1 MFNYSKNTKTET
13 SNSENSGNSEN
24 SENSGNSENSENS
37 EEDMFSIKNIIKYI
51 FSDFIFLIIGLIVII
66 IIQFYGFKKQRLYMS
81 IIVILLTY
89 ILLLI
94 QHSPKPKST
103 YMLGLLY
110 EETPIKTD
118 FEHQNSSSWPFVA
131 SAVINI
137 ENKNHIFIGGGDN
150 QKDVLLLFNT
160 KTNKYDNV
168 ISKTILSNNSNS
180 YSAVAFDM
188 NQDNNEDLIVGRKDG
203 VYLYLNQGN
212 YKFIKEK
219 IVDKLDKVPL
229 AISVSDYNKDG
240 KPDIYTSYFTPI
252 KKYKGSVFNNPSHGR
267 KNILLKQGKNNKYS
281 DITLKV
287 NAGGKQYNTFTSA
300 FIDLN
305 QDGWPDLVLS
315 HDSGEVEI
323 LKNNKGKFES
333 IIPHKAKGNWMGIGA
348 GDIDNDGDIDLFLT
362 NIGTDTK
369 KNKMSLGDIKKGQKQ
384 DFKHILL
391 QNDGNFKFT
400 EISKEKGIN
409 GEGFGWGA
417 LLHDW
422 DNDSNMDLI
431 FSENTFL
438 YPKHYLFPNP
448 GQLFLGGS
456 KKLKRNF
463 KYPNRNFGQTPLIT
477 DVNRDNKK
485 DLIWINMSGPSLT
498 YLNNNNNNYI
508 IISLPMKAEFLN
520 CRIVVDTGKKKF
532 YRENIQG
539 GTGFGGDT
547 NDNNIQVGLGSI
559 SKIKEIRVYTITGKK
574 YIVKSPKINSVI
586 KLV

>member
-1 MFNYSKNTKTET
+1 
-13 SNSENSGNSEN
+13 
-24 SENSGNSENSENS
+24 
-37 EEDMFSIKNIIKYI
+37 
-51 FSDFIFLIIGLIVII
+51 
-66 IIQFYGFKKQRLYMS
+66 
-81 IIVILLTY
+81 
-89 ILLLI
+89 
-94 QHSPKPKST
+94 
-103 YMLGLLY
+103 
-110 EETPIKTD
+110 
-118 FEHQNSSSWPFVA
+118 
-131 SAVINI
+131 
-137 ENKNHIFIGGGDN
+137 
-150 QKDVLLLFNT
+150 
-160 KTNKYDNV
+160 
-168 ISKTILSNNSNS
+168 
-180 YSAVAFDM
+180 
-188 NQDNNEDLIVGRKDG
+188 
-203 VYLYLNQGN
+203 
-212 YKFIKEK
+212 
-219 IVDKLDKVPL
+219 
-229 AISVSDYNKDG
+229 
-240 KPDIYTSYFTPI
+240 
-252 KKYKGSVFNNPSHGR
+252 
-267 KNILLKQGKNNKYS
+267 
-281 DITLKV
+281 
-287 NAGGKQYNTFTSA
+287 
-300 FIDLN
+300 
-305 QDGWPDLVLS
+305 
-315 HDSGEVEI
+315 
-323 LKNNKGKFES
+323 
-333 IIPHKAKGNWMGIGA
+333 MGIGA

-559 SKIKEIRVYTITGKK
+559 SKIKEIRVYTITDKK